1 MLSWIER
8 TIRKKVNLKKDLRQ
22 RSAGVL
28 VALFIL
34 GFVVGTLRLGY
45 LQIYKGDE
53 YKRLAESQ
61 QLGDSTVAARRGT
74 IYDRNMHALA
84 ESSMAWKV
92 FIDPMSMKNNISN
105 RKNMTDKSKEK
116 LLEDTRKEL
125 SEGLAELLDLDKDE
139 LYEKAGNYKN
149 GYIVIKQQVDLQ
161 LKNSVEK
168 FGRDNELSAYIG
180 IEQDSKRYYP
190 YENLASTVLGF
201 AENGSVATVGV
212 ESYYDEELSGVAGRQ
227 ITKSSANRNLPI
239 ENVVDH
245 EVSDGVSLVLTID
258 DGIQSL
264 LETELKKAYERS
276 HASAAYGIV
285 EHVKTGAILAM
296 SDQPDYNTNDPYV
309 VTDEGLL
316 KTVEEEEQKLEEQET
331 EETTLQESVPGEEED
346 NEEDKNEEKTEDK
359 KDDPNELT
367 PLQEARQSQWKNRT
381 ISETYE
387 PGSVF
392 KCITLASALEE
403 GVVDENTTYV
413 CGGGI
418 QVAENFIKCHN
429 RSGHGF
435 QTLKQGLMNSCNPF
449 FITVGQKLGVEKFYN
464 YFQAFGF
471 TDKTN
476 IDLAGEA
483 RPTAGIQYHRRGDF
497 ALPQLSSYAF
507 GQTFEVSPIQMVT
520 AISCIANGGKLMQP
534 YVVAKEL
541 DSDGNVIKETQPVC
555 KRQVISE
562 RTSRR
567 VLDMMEAVVS
577 DGTGKNGRVDGYNV
591 AGKTGT
597 SEKLSRRQDGKF
609 YVASFACVAPGDD
622 PEIAVLIAIDEPKG
636 DVNGGSIAAPVA
648 SAVVEGTMDI
658 LNIEPSYAKDDTEAA
673 DVSVPN
679 LTNLTIYEADAAARE
694 SGLTVKV
701 LGSGTTV
708 LRQVPSLGQTL
719 PPYGTIVVYTDE
731 EDQGLATVPDFN
743 GLTVYAARQLAAQ
756 EGITIKPKG
765 NISSGDVVAFSQ
777 DIAAESEVAY
787 GTVVK
792 VQFKSYSG
800 VRDSILG

>member
-8 TIRKKVNLKKDLRQ
+8 AIRKKVNLKKDLRQ

-34 GFVVGTLRLGY
+34 GFVVGALRLGY

-53 YKRLAESQ
+53 YRRLAERQ
-61 QLGDSTVAARRGT
+61 QLGDSTIAARRGT

-92 FIDPMSMKNNISN
+92 FIDPMSMKENIDN
-105 RKNMTDKSKEK
+105 RKNMADKTKEK
-116 LLEDTRKEL
+116 LLEDTRKTL

-139 LYEKAGNYKN
+139 LYEKAGNFDN

-161 LKNSVEK
+161 LKNSVEE
-168 FGRDNELSAYIG
+168 FGRKNDLSAYIG

-227 ITKSSANRNLPI
+227 ITKSSANRDLPI
-239 ENVVDH
+239 ENVVSH

-258 DGIQSL
+258 DNIQSL

-276 HASAAYGIV
+276 NASAAYGIV
-285 EHVKTGAILAM
+285 QHVKTGAILAM

-316 KTVEEEEQKLEEQET
+316 KTVEEEEKKLEEQET
-331 EETTLQESVPGEEED
+331 ETAAATESATG
-346 NEEDKNEEKTEDK
+346 EEDKEATTDTETEVDK
-359 KDDPNELT
+359 EDPNKLT

-403 GVVDENTTYV
+403 GVVDENTTYF

-429 RSGHGF
+429 RSGHGY
-435 QTLKQGLMNSCNPF
+435 QTLEQGLMNSCNPF
-449 FITVGQKLGVEKFYN
+449 FITVGQRLGIEKFYN

-483 RPTAGIQYHRRGDF
+483 RPTAGIQYHRRGEF

-507 GQTFEVSPIQMVT
+507 GQTFEVTPIQMVT
-520 AISCIANGGKLMQP
+520 AIACIANGGKLMQP

-541 DSDGNVIKETQPVC
+541 DPDGNVIKETQPVC

-567 VLDMMEAVVS
+567 VLDMMESVVS

-597 SEKLSRRQDGKF
+597 SEKLSRRQEGKY

-658 LNIEPSYAKDDTEAA
+658 LNIEPSYAKDDKEAS

-679 LTNLTIYEADAAARE
+679 LTNMTIYEADAAARE
-694 SGLTVKV
+694 SGLTVKI
-701 LGSGTTV
+701 LGSGSTV

-719 PPYGTIVVYTDE
+719 PSYGTIVVYTDE

-743 GLTVYAARQLAAQ
+743 GLTVYAARQLAATA
-756 EGITIKPKG
+756 GITIKPKG
-765 NISSGDVVAFSQ
+765 NFSSSGDVVAFSQ